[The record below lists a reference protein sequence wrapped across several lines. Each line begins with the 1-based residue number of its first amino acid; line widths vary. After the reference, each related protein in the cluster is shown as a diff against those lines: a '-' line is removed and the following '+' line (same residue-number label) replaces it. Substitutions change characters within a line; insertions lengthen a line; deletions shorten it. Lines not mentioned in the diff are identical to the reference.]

1 MDEYNKYK
9 AIFCGLNNIKDV
21 NKLAN
26 ILKLDTSEKVII
38 NNYFNTLNCQESL
51 SYEDFLD
58 LINSLKKLKYREDVI
73 EHYYKLSYK
82 IKDKTQINTIKRII
96 NSKECKSN
104 IDNIKYKNKISLLK
118 FKCPHCKHINIINE
132 FENYAI
138 CGYNN
143 INEGYDWEGCGRDW
157 CTKCG
162 KILCK
167 KWFDNELF
175 LEENR
180 IHDNECCYMHS
191 RKNNLNYFLDY
202 CHCAEYYV
210 NRCEN

>member
-26 ILKLDTSEKVII
+26 ILKLDTPEKVII

-51 SYEDFLD
+51 SYDEFLD

-96 NSKECKSN
+96 NSKESKTN
-104 IDNIKYKNKISLLK
+104 TDNIKYKNKNSLLK
-118 FKCPHCKHINIINE
+118 FKCPHCTHINTINE

-143 INEGYDWEGCGRDW
+143 INEGYDWEGCSLDW
-157 CTKCG
+157 CAKCG
-162 KILCK
+162 KRLCK

-175 LEENR
+175 LQENR
-180 IHDNECCYMHS
+180 FHDNECCFVHS
-191 RKNNLNYFLDY
+191 KKYNLNYFLDY
-202 CHCAEYYV
+202 CHCSEYYV